1 MWKDGEFDRVGEEW
15 GMRGGM
21 RNEVGKFRE
30 HSGENSKKIPENSRK
45 LPEEYGI
52 DHVGKS
58 DIVKPHIKS
67 FEIGLK
73 EKNLAIILYPP
84 IEYLR
89 KCNLIRIRHLFPT
102 TLLFFDSL
110 FKGDLHVLLFSLKA

>member
-1 MWKDGEFDRVGEEW
+1 MKISFVEKVKMGKGG
-15 GMRGGM
+15 GMRGGWG
-21 RNEVGKFRE
+21 EIPGSSV
-30 HSGENSKKIPENSRK
+30 ENSGIFRK
-45 LPEEYGI
+45 FPGEYGI
-52 DHVGKS
+52 DHVAKS
-58 DIVKPHIKS
+58 DIVKSHIKS
-67 FEIGLK
+67 VTIGLK